1 MAVQDCDK
9 ISNILATSLLAWD
22 DDLSLELAKIV
33 RDKKVLGSRVKNL
46 EWLEGTDEISKHL
59 NNEYASA
66 NIKIRAAVQAK
77 LLAWEFSWTLQSAT
91 ALAELTRQLKNT
103 WWNITEAINLLET
116 LKKANP
122 SDYWEI
128 AKALWYSET
137 EAKQAIQDINEQL
150 SEYIASEK
158 TIYDYN
164 KLDWE
169 ISKLSDI
176 ALETASDDVK
186 KMVQDAIWE
195 AKEKVKEWKN
205 PSWFSRLDEEWAVIK
220 DTFTDEKWVL
230 DVEWAMEAWENYIVW
245 RALLSEWFRD
255 DNVFKA
261 IVSWLKNKNTLGKLT
276 QDEIYKI
283 VDAWDLDLLL
293 SKAYT
298 NTKDLVEDAVLR
310 EYYKEAL
317 ISLSSMKRIDMDNIG
332 LVKSLVNTMA
342 FAKQWASFS
351 SIAKYDQVL
360 REAKSLWLDVSKT
373 DWEKLYDAIKDFWR
387 KLKKDDKGNFIIP
400 QEITIDWVRMQPE
413 QVVELISTITNDRN
427 IIKLLNM
434 WEWDWVTTLWVAT
447 EYLLWK
453 DWEWAK
459 KIIALFN
466 KAKKPSSIS
475 QSRDI
480 ALKTI
485 TGKDIKE
492 WSKIWYYNFREKL
505 YQKQE
510 LWRERADFQ
519 QKLADAN
526 KMRIQGNWDIKNIA
540 WESPEAIADQL
551 DKNIWA
557 WWYLIVN
564 DVKWWDYEPLRK
576 ALWIVN
582 EKYWYDNKI
591 TVLFPRWATG
601 WNFTLEWGDIIYKTV
616 DSDMYDEL
624 AWKISIMSLWEAIPT
639 REINASMVES
649 VTGRN
654 QDKLRYQPS
663 YNKWVKDNLWRQVSD
678 QQVEYWF
685 VKDDNW
691 NIKTFYHRTPYEFDE
706 FNLDHFRTWSGDS
719 LIPGFY
725 FADQSK
731 SKIITNPNKA
741 NRLIEVYLKVDNPL
755 DVGTWITEIFT
766 LSDLTKLIKEYNSSI
781 WRIYD
786 ERRRAYKLRERIDKD
801 ISMEWFFHNIEWY
814 EEIFWNQKDF
824 MSFFKWYTWIDWIRD
839 IDGWVMIVFEPNQIK
854 YIDNRLPTFDADMR
868 YMEKS
873 DRKYVYDMANIENFN
888 NILTDYLKEGFD
900 EVKINKLFWLDKWE
914 SFIFNVDLHQSLK
927 RYPDEFFDNV
937 NKLSDEEFV
946 ILMNKISSL
955 SDFFELAKSN
965 WKSISWISGR
975 DLDYYVDWLRYFYKN
990 LVHQRNGN
998 WVELS
1003 GLKGSNINDFIN
1015 NNQKLTIEST
1025 ILDIDWEIVSAD
1037 LWLWWNTKPITDFSQ
1052 FSDDQ
1057 LEKMTFWHNHPLQTL
1072 FSGPDLSTFKL
1083 MQWERWPKYIW
1094 LILPW
1099 WVWIKLPNTK
1109 EVTEAL
1115 RNIEEYS
1122 IIQSIDVLNKLM
1134 KDNWVLDLQL
1144 WWKYSDVID
1153 DINNWVKFQDYFNDL
1168 FNAYSSINDDLYKYY
1183 VDELWLE
1190 DPLNFMEHFSQYSKQ
1205 ADVSPTNAMKVK
1217 MFGKDRTWE
1226 EIADEYKIPVEII
1239 HDTDMIEWVKAYWAY
1254 WRWVIYFT
1262 DMIKESTAPHELFH
1276 AVFNMYVDN
1285 KTYYNILEQ
1294 SKKLFWYSDREA
1306 EEELADAFA
1315 QYYLTWKFDYA
1326 DISKLSKKE
1335 QKTFFEKVKQ
1345 FFEEIK
1351 KWLDWVD
1358 AHRADVEQLFKDIWD
1373 MKYLPDDGK
1382 TINKI
1387 DASNKYNKEIE
1398 DAAYKYFWDMLWVQ
1412 ETNDKLYREKVENL
1426 LEEKTWIAIKDIRN
1440 IKNQSKIWN
1449 MVDDEFMIDT
1459 LTAWRFDKEIVNVPR
1474 VINEIKALD
1483 HEQLAKV
1490 IKWELWDFVSE
1501 EWILK
1506 NWNIEHIRET
1516 FIDMKTAWDEVSYL
1530 QAKGKIISL
1539 VNWWN
1544 AQTMTKDDIVN
1555 MFSNQTQFDV
1565 YKQMFFPN
1573 QTLTDEEWMK
1583 LVRQINSDVFDIMA
1597 IWLSNNLIKAWYNMP
1612 LVSVREA
1619 VYEYLTWNLDNNS
1632 QFAKAFLA
1640 KNKEVKW
1647 LDNYRSIIDRFMPN
1661 EIKFDYEDSMFKVRW
1676 LNELSEEAWLKSV
1689 FKEIDNPFIQ
1699 DSYSTLAAIANVK
1712 AWRVSQWNEKKIL
1725 VDILDNYINKCLEWL
1740 DWWVTFREAE
1750 QLKLQVWYALDMFEQ
1765 DFLIPR
1771 YWKFLTTE
1779 ERQWLMWMKY
1789 QLPIAVSWQSKEV
1802 VSKELNQVKD
1812 RLLKNYDKTLKDKAW
1827 AMEINSAVINR
1838 IKNPTKKQEAMI
1850 AQREKQLMD
1859 NWEIIV
1865 KQWNDYIVVDTRK
1878 AIRDN
1883 LNNLPKDIEWFEN
1896 IKALWYEWLN
1906 DFTNEQAYWI
1916 LKAIEF
1922 AKNRNSLANLPMDIV
1937 YKLKPQLAAYDFFR
1951 SYKPVD
1957 WLPRALVWNALQSN
1971 PILKWLDNTSNL
1983 DRTIKLEIFWK
1994 IKRAFIDKWHIE
2006 AKDLEKFIKD
2016 SIDNNIIELKITS
2029 KSDKEEVKKA
2039 MQWMYEK
2046 SFVPYVYLSDLPIQ
2060 TKDRISTLLAEQK
2073 NGLDKAFSYL
2083 PPEYTQMLDNVVV
2096 VTKDWERMS
2105 VNDLKNADI
2114 NDWYK
2119 RMFDNESV
2127 FLKWADDVWYD
2138 TPSRFKNKTLSES
2151 QLWDLKRDEEEYRK
2165 SVVNEYNDA
2174 MQAVM
2179 NNTQI
2184 ITDSERKLM
2193 SAVMRNARSSMR
2205 KFTLTQKLLDAAD
2218 SVTWLNEEVARDLK
2232 NYVIWFWAWAS
2243 FWTWD
2248 KEWVVDRWQL
2258 VKDAYRNY
2266 YQLDLEAI
2274 WKIKPA
2280 NKAESLAIKLAKYF
2294 KQVERQLWSLDWV
2307 QWCTTDAATNI
2318 AFYHIWEAVLNVQNE
2333 KWIFWLLSWV
2343 QNNEF
2348 FKIFKFTPDNW
2359 QYRDAAK
2366 KFIRA
2371 WKWVNETWIVWWYR
2385 DYVDKIQWLTRD
2397 EFNTLFWSNFSDSEF
2412 KIILQ
2417 GMTWFTLTW
2426 SYWRN
2431 WQKFLNILNSSWW
2444 WFRLM
2449 MSYPWQLLT
2458 IPQQSVAYF
2467 LKQVWFEKQLWM
2479 ESMWEVDWVR
2489 DKFNVLNWAYTEINM
2504 PRRRSVNPDSVD
2516 PTDYYNRYWV
2526 PDVDRIYRETS
2537 MYTTDDVVSMYAKI
2551 DDYASSQYSNF
2562 WFWREQ
2568 LDPYKDNANNIIDW
2582 LFARNFKN
2590 IAFSK
2595 ALRENNVMQF
2605 ATAKEF
2611 NQFMEN
2617 PTISRELK
2625 QRLMDAVNT
2634 SAGRN
2639 FRNILW
2645 LWFGWVD
2652 RAIWGSTFWN
2662 IMYWLM
2668 QMMNFRWSWWQNI
2681 FRDTW
2686 DALMSL
2692 WKYAKQNPLSKAW
2705 KDKFAK
2711 YMAMTPEFRNLIW
2724 ALFNDLVWTWK
2735 LQRFQD
2741 NWRWTEEDWDYT
2753 MSDYLDFIEYMWETL
2768 NMTSQWWQGI
2778 NSFWPVR
2785 PLIEAERSS
2794 WNSLRNPTVYKD
2806 TWWVWALVNNIWKNM
2821 WRNWKPANWV
2831 AKMWWVLTTYWP
2843 EAAWAYVQNEFWK
2856 LSFGSL
2862 RYMMDEDV
2870 SNYWFTYETSTD
2882 TERWIPWIIMWE
2894 SSAWDKTFSYELSNT
2909 ETWSAIKQIFLS
2921 DTDMKTRFAYAWNIW
2936 EWLANTSQLFSIPKN
2951 IKKAIGRYAASPYT
2965 MDDFADLA
2973 DKTLAWKEFWETG
2986 RVTPRNWEERKIFIN
3001 TILDHW
3007 QYRPWSSS
3015 FNKSMMNYDTTWH
3028 MDWKTWD
3035 DADAEMEFLLEHIK
3049 YQVNSD
3055 WTFKH
3060 DRNWEKI
3067 IDPNWTA
3074 HMANIKQYYY
3084 NQTYTTQA
3092 NYDYIKNWI
3101 DNHNEDPNYRLY
3113 IKLLWEWAATNYID
3127 KAADNYMN
3135 ILNRGKKWADN
3146 KWTAK
3151 ELKESWIYYWEFMDY
3166 LTKVDI
3172 NWLWNIFDAL
3182 QVLDQ
3187 DAAIQAWIWIISH
3200 ELTDEKDQK
3209 ALRNFFKFD
3218 KEGNP
3223 TGLSTQYQTQ
3233 LRQIWAM
3240 GRALD
3245 EGNIERFIWEASSL
3259 THIYM
3264 KDDPTWVVAL
3274 TAIDSIKN
3282 RVLQQDNLSDEQKL
3296 ESVTALFHSF
3306 HDVLIEH
3313 WEEAKKIMW
3322 EDYDKYLGYVNDIL
3336 YQWDWDTISALRG
3349 SEMKNS
3355 SWWRSKAAKLS
3366 SNIKD
3371 LIWKMWGNPGSRWT
3385 GSTQNKNFAT
3395 FKIWWADLVKAL
3407 WLKWASSSNPKISIK
3422 WYDPN
3427 INLWPKKDV
3436 TRESKW
3442 LWTQEIKKK
3451 KQILS

>member
-22 DDLSLELAKIV
+22 DDLSLELANIV
-33 RDKKVLGSRVKNL
+33 RDKKVLGSRVRNL

-59 NNEYASA
+59 NNEYAAA

-137 EAKQAIQDINEQL
+137 EAKQAIQDINNQL

-169 ISKLSDI
+169 VSKLSDI

-195 AKEKVKEWKN
+195 AKDKVKEWKN

-317 ISLSSMKRIDMDNIG
+317 ISLSSMKRIDMDNTG

-373 DWEKLYDAIKDFWR
+373 NWEKLYDAIKDFWR

-447 EYLLWK
+447 EYLLWR

-663 YNKWVKDNLWRQVSD
+663 YNKWAVDDEWNALSD
-678 QQVEYWF
+678 QQASYFANSRVRDE
-685 VKDDNW
+685 NG
-691 NIKTFYHRTPYEFDE
+691 NLIKVRHWTASWRFNKFDRSKASAE
-706 FNLDHFRTWSGDS
+706 WDWGK
-719 LIPGFY
+719 GFY
-725 FADQSK
+725 ASNNTTDVRMNYEGGWPDLD
-731 SKIITNPNKA
+731 SKI
-741 NRLIEVYLKVDNPL
+741 
-755 DVGTWITEIFT
+755 
-766 LSDLTKLIKEYNSSI
+766 S
-781 WRIYD
+781 
-786 ERRRAYKLRERIDKD
+786 RRAEILADEKD
-801 ISMEWFFHNIEWY
+801 ISYEEAERIVRAELEWEPAIMEMYLNIENPAIVWETHIFTDYDEYLDLDEILYYAREEYEQYVWWDIWEKVIKKEVWNTIVEAMWEWWIEINDFKNRLATALWDWVTDGNNDMASNDVARLILKWLWY
-814 EEIFWNQKDF
+814 
-824 MSFFKWYTWIDWIRD
+824 DWI
-839 IDGWVMIVFEPNQIK
+839 IDPTVSTKFKGMWLWEWTVHYIAFDENQYK
-854 YIDNRLPTFDADMR
+854 FVDNRLPTLDADMR
-868 YMEKS
+868 YMTRSIDIDTIIPTEWEVDNYLTSHNVTNMMKEQLWVTDNIDNAIFITS
-873 DRKYVYDMANIENFN
+873 DWEFVDWLKFKNLYDVSNAWWNDIQVEHYSALDAVIFNDWTRMWHLNDWSEASATMLPKIMDKEWLIRMRYFPERHHLILSVSNWQLTNWQKRRISEILKEINDYWEWRIDIDWPLWEWWHTRIIEPWSRVNIDEIDTLFKWMDEKYVYPTDKE
-888 NILTDYLKEGFD
+888 ILER
-900 EVKINKLFWLDKWE
+900 N
-914 SFIFNVDLHQSLK
+914 
-927 RYPDEFFDNV
+927 
-937 NKLSDEEFV
+937 
-946 ILMNKISSL
+946 
-955 SDFFELAKSN
+955 
-965 WKSISWISGR
+965 KSIKFMWDAKYTTSIDKPLSNDISR
-975 DLDYYVDWLRYFYKN
+975 A
-990 LVHQRNGN
+990 HQR
-998 WVELS
+998 
-1003 GLKGSNINDFIN
+1003 
-1015 NNQKLTIEST
+1015 
-1025 ILDIDWEIVSAD
+1025 ILNSY
-1037 LWLWWNTKPITDFSQ
+1037 TS
-1052 FSDDQ
+1052 
-1057 LEKMTFWHNHPLQTL
+1057 
-1072 FSGPDLSTFKL
+1072 
-1083 MQWERWPKYIW
+1083 
-1094 LILPW
+1094 
-1099 WVWIKLPNTK
+1099 
-1109 EVTEAL
+1109 
-1115 RNIEEYS
+1115 
-1122 IIQSIDVLNKLM
+1122 
-1134 KDNWVLDLQL
+1134 
-1144 WWKYSDVID
+1144 
-1153 DINNWVKFQDYFNDL
+1153 
-1168 FNAYSSINDDLYKYY
+1168 
-1183 VDELWLE
+1183 
-1190 DPLNFMEHFSQYSKQ
+1190 Q
-1205 ADVSPTNAMKVK
+1205 ADISPTNAMKVK

-1440 IKNQSKIWN
+1440 IRNQSKIWN

-1640 KNKEVKW
+1640 KNKEVRW

-1712 AWRVSQWNEKKIL
+1712 AWKISQWNEKKIL
-1725 VDILDNYINKCLEWL
+1725 TDILDNYINKCLEWL

-2046 SFVPYVYLSDLPIQ
+2046 SFVPYVYLSDLPTQ

-2248 KEWVVDRWQL
+2248 KEWVFDRWQL
-2258 VKDAYRNY
+2258 VKEAYRNY

-2348 FKIFKFTPDNW
+2348 FKMFKFTPDNW

-2625 QRLMDAVNT
+2625 QRLIDAVNT

-2652 RAIWGSTFWN
+2652 RAIWWSTFWN

-2711 YMAMTPEFRNLIW
+2711 YMAMTPEFRNLVW

-2785 PLIEAERSS
+2785 PLIEAEKSS

-2909 ETWSAIKQIFLS
+2909 ETWSAIKQIFLN
-2921 DTDMKTRFAYAWNIW
+2921 DTDMRTRFAYAWNIW

-2986 RVTPRNWEERKIFIN
+2986 RVTPRNWEERKIFID

-3151 ELKESWIYYWEFMDY
+3151 ELKESWVYYWEFMDY

-3218 KEGNP
+3218 KEWNP

-3306 HDVLIEH
+3306 HDVLTEH

-3336 YQWDWDTISALRG
+3336 YQWDWDTISALRA

>member
-22 DDLSLELAKIV
+22 DDLSLELANVV
-33 RDKKVLGSRVKNL
+33 RDKKILGSRVRNL

-59 NNEYASA
+59 NNEYAAA

-103 WWNITEAINLLET
+103 WWNITEAIDLLET

-169 ISKLSDI
+169 ISKISDI

-255 DNVFKA
+255 DNVFAA

-317 ISLSSMKRIDMDNIG
+317 ISLSSMKRIDMDNTG

-373 DWEKLYDAIKDFWR
+373 NWEKLYDAIKDFWR

-447 EYLLWK
+447 EYLLWR

-591 TVLFPRWATG
+591 SVLFPRWATG

-624 AWKISIMSLWEAIPT
+624 AWKISIMSLWEATPS
-639 REINASMVES
+639 REL
-649 VTGRN
+649 
-654 QDKLRYQPS
+654 D
-663 YNKWVKDNLWRQVSD
+663 
-678 QQVEYWF
+678 
-685 VKDDNW
+685 
-691 NIKTFYHRTPYEFDE
+691 DE
-706 FNLDHFRTWSGDS
+706 FKSMFTW
-719 LIPGFY
+719 
-725 FADQSK
+725 
-731 SKIITNPNKA
+731 
-741 NRLIEVYLKVDNPL
+741 V
-755 DVGTWITEIFT
+755 
-766 LSDLTKLIKEYNSSI
+766 
-781 WRIYD
+781 
-786 ERRRAYKLRERIDKD
+786 DKD
-801 ISMEWFFHNIEWY
+801 
-814 EEIFWNQKDF
+814 WN
-824 MSFFKWYTWIDWIRD
+824 
-839 IDGWVMIVFEPNQIK
+839 P
-854 YIDNRLPTFDADMR
+854 
-868 YMEKS
+868 
-873 DRKYVYDMANIENFN
+873 
-888 NILTDYLKEGFD
+888 
-900 EVKINKLFWLDKWE
+900 
-914 SFIFNVDLHQSLK
+914 
-927 RYPDEFFDNV
+927 
-937 NKLSDEEFV
+937 
-946 ILMNKISSL
+946 
-955 SDFFELAKSN
+955 
-965 WKSISWISGR
+965 
-975 DLDYYVDWLRYFYKN
+975 
-990 LVHQRNGN
+990 
-998 WVELS
+998 
-1003 GLKGSNINDFIN
+1003 
-1015 NNQKLTIEST
+1015 
-1025 ILDIDWEIVSAD
+1025 
-1037 LWLWWNTKPITDFSQ
+1037 
-1052 FSDDQ
+1052 
-1057 LEKMTFWHNHPLQTL
+1057 
-1072 FSGPDLSTFKL
+1072 
-1083 MQWERWPKYIW
+1083 
-1094 LILPW
+1094 
-1099 WVWIKLPNTK
+1099 
-1109 EVTEAL
+1109 
-1115 RNIEEYS
+1115 
-1122 IIQSIDVLNKLM
+1122 
-1134 KDNWVLDLQL
+1134 
-1144 WWKYSDVID
+1144 
-1153 DINNWVKFQDYFNDL
+1153 
-1168 FNAYSSINDDLYKYY
+1168 
-1183 VDELWLE
+1183 
-1190 DPLNFMEHFSQYSKQ
+1190 
-1205 ADVSPTNAMKVK
+1205 
-1217 MFGKDRTWE
+1217 
-1226 EIADEYKIPVEII
+1226 
-1239 HDTDMIEWVKAYWAY
+1239 
-1254 WRWVIYFT
+1254 
-1262 DMIKESTAPHELFH
+1262 
-1276 AVFNMYVDN
+1276 
-1285 KTYYNILEQ
+1285 
-1294 SKKLFWYSDREA
+1294 
-1306 EEELADAFA
+1306 
-1315 QYYLTWKFDYA
+1315 
-1326 DISKLSKKE
+1326 
-1335 QKTFFEKVKQ
+1335 
-1345 FFEEIK
+1345 
-1351 KWLDWVD
+1351 
-1358 AHRADVEQLFKDIWD
+1358 
-1373 MKYLPDDGK
+1373 
-1382 TINKI
+1382 INKI
-1387 DASNKYNKEIE
+1387 DAREEYNKTIE
-1398 DAAYKYFWDMLWVQ
+1398 KSAIKYFWDMLWI
-1412 ETNDKLYREKVENL
+1412 DDADPLYKEKVSNL
-1426 LEEKTWIAIKDIRN
+1426 LEEKTWIAIKN
-1440 IKNQSKIWN
+1440 LEKVKNQSKIWN
-1449 MVDDEFMIDT
+1449 MIDDEFMIDT

-1506 NWNIEHIRET
+1506 NWNIEYIRET

-1573 QTLTDEEWMK
+1573 QILTDEEWMK

-2138 TPSRFKNKTLSES
+2138 TPSRFKNKTLSEG

-2266 YQLDLEAI
+2266 YQLDLESI

-2348 FKIFKFTPDNW
+2348 FKMFKFTPDNW

-2711 YMAMTPEFRNLIW
+2711 YMAMTPEFRNLVW

-2986 RVTPRNWEERKIFIN
+2986 RVTPRNWEERKIFID

-3135 ILNRGKKWADN
+3135 ILNKGKKWADN

-3313 WEEAKKIMW
+3313 WEEAKNIMW
-3322 EDYDKYLGYVNDIL
+3322 EDYDKYLEYVNNIL

-3371 LIWKMWGNPGSRWT
+3371 LIWKMWGNPGSKWT